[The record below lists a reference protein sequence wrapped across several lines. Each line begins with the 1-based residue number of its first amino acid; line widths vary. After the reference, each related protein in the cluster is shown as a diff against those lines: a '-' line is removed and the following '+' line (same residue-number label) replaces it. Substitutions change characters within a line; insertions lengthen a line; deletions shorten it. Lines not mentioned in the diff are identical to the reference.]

1 MLDEGLSGVFGA
13 GWSESTRRRSE
24 GTDEMLIEQ
33 NGQHKQPYQSFCY
46 AVQHIFQDIHIFSLI
61 RCNIVT
67 TFFSIRLESAWAL
80 ASHIKAMATLRP
92 FSSCLRSEEHTSE
105 LQSRQYLV
113 CRLLLEKKKKK
124 LYEVKSS

>member
-92 FSSCLRSEEHTSE
+92 FSSCLFFRKA
-105 LQSRQYLV
+105 SRT
-113 CRLLLEKKKKK
+113 CRLTRLQIGRASCRER
-124 LYEVKSS
+124 V